1 MSTKSRLAL
10 GVLAIAGTFV
20 FSDRSFACPDNQYNS
35 CFLGACACLPKVGG
49 DGARAFEH
57 LKKEIP
63 GQVGGAALDQW
74 INPIPQQRYHWC
86 DADTVRHQAS
96 IDRLGAAQFH
106 PDCACAAPLASQP
119 IFGSVEAAPS

>member
-35 CFLGACACLPKVGG
+35 YFLGACACLPKVGG

-74 INPIPQQRYHWC
+74 IIQSRNNAIIGAMPIPFDIR
-86 DADTVRHQAS
+86 QA
-96 IDRLGAAQFH
+96 LTG
-106 PDCACAAPLASQP
+106 
-119 IFGSVEAAPS
+119 